1 MNYPQ
6 VDPYRSLLLAVKPSS
21 GVSTA
26 PVLLQLC
33 HCWQNHLHPWLSAT
47 FDVEPHTS
55 PLDVGGGSV
64 MGGLGGG
71 SVMGGGSMMGTR
83 NELLRSV
90 AVERVKRYSKSPVLR
105 PHAVQRLQDVFDA
118 PTISQ

>member
-55 PLDVGGGSV
+55 SLDV
-64 MGGLGGG
+64 GGG